1 MAGGS
6 QLIISKDGITFIT
19 PREFKV
25 HAGQHR
31 FKSGEKVSMPIS
43 PLQQPICV
51 ECLIDAAQRGLGIV
65 RR

>member
-1 MAGGS
+1 MAADS
-6 QLIISKDGITFIT
+6 QLIIGKDGITFIT

-25 HAGQHR
+25 HAGQHQ
-31 FKSGEKVSMPIS
+31 FKTGERISMPIF

-51 ECLIDAAQRGLGIV
+51 ECLLDAANRGLGII